1 MLTKSNSTIYSTFK
15 KGKQDS
21 FADILKSTKSIIRN
35 SSSFNKYINH
45 YTSSIQISAFKS
57 PDRAVYPIL
66 KNNNIIPL
74 HKTTYGV
81 NDDPTHCK
89 SRSLNHQHH
98 PIHDNNDSK
107 QLVKGTFPLFKLK
120 FPEISKV
127 FEDNNNNNNN
137 NEHKRYFNH
146 NVKTTR
152 RYKRNHN
159 QMNKSSSAL
168 NLLMKGIKSNISYFI
183 RSNQNMLHIQ
193 NSTLQ
198 AFQIN
203 KRDIL
208 IQDFMFKWKHYKD
221 LKCYDENEIFH
232 TNTTQYD
239 ELIARKIRS
248 IAQDEVTSSSS
259 STKVENPTTVLESTF
274 EDANMSRIYLKL
286 TSMQISFTPK
296 QRKCNDDNDD
306 DMGNNKHK
314 KIVMKLPFAYLFL
327 FYYDDI
333 EFFKYILMSV
343 ISFKNNYTQIE
354 FDENKMYEFIKK
366 NFSSIS
372 TQQQHD
378 VVVNSNNNN
387 NDDISLSSQ
396 YYYPHQQ
403 GSSSSSPRKSMSSLL
418 PLRKNLFNKG
428 KRGSTNYINYN
439 MLNNSSNVEPKTK
452 QNNNTKRTLIH
463 NSERTYKKFFY
474 NKYTFTWL
482 TPEVNYNVTITTPYV
497 YFEYENCKNPIQR
510 YLEKELMMYL
520 YERNFMNWD
529 YYIMCYLFSIK
540 RFRVFIENINSK
552 CGMSDTTLDNHHHSI
567 FSNHTFLEKNEY
579 DDSVIRLSPTKKFQ
593 FNLKHTKCFFFNTNE
608 ACSTCIVNVTAYT
621 LFIDNDKLNPYTN
634 WKFNLNFFET
644 NFLNNVSLYETLE
657 LFLMKI
663 IKTDSSCGKLT
674 LDFTVFTDFDASILN
689 YKRYHYYTK
698 KVLKKEGQCDIKSQT
713 VITAVVDIDDS
724 NKNDVRLDIVCPGV
738 EVESV
743 GFTGMK
749 NVQKFKLD
757 IEMMREMTKIHFKEW
772 PMYIWT
778 HKDKWVDVEG
788 EESGDKTNKAS
799 TLRNNKQGKGGKDG
813 MVSPKHRGSNFRLFD
828 HSKLAF
834 IAENIK

>member
-57 PDRAVYPIL
+57 PDRSVYPIL

-74 HKTTYGV
+74 QKTTYGV
-81 NDDPTHCK
+81 NDDTAHSK
-89 SRSLNHQHH
+89 SRSLNHH
-98 PIHDNNDSK
+98 PIQNNNDNK

-137 NEHKRYFNH
+137 EHKRYFNH
-146 NVKTTR
+146 NTKTTR

-159 QMNKSSSAL
+159 QLNKSSSAL
-168 NLLMKGIKSNISYFI
+168 NLLMKGIKCNISYFI

-232 TNTTQYD
+232 TNTTHYD
-239 ELIARKIRS
+239 ELIARKMRS
-248 IAQDEVTSSSS
+248 LTQEEVS

-274 EDANMSRIYLKL
+274 EDANMSQIYLKL
-286 TSMQISFTPK
+286 TSMQISFIPII
-296 QRKCNDDNDD
+296 QRKRSERR
-306 DMGNNKHK
+306 K
-314 KIVMKLPFAYLFL
+314 KIVMKFPFAYLFL

-333 EFFKYILMSV
+333 EFFKYILMTV
-343 ISFKNNYTQIE
+343 ISFKNNYTEVE
-354 FDENKMYEFIKK
+354 FDENKMYEFIKR
-366 NFSSIS
+366 NFSSMS
-372 TQQQHD
+372 TQHD
-378 VVVNSNNNN
+378 IN
-387 NDDISLSSQ
+387 NDDMSLSSHC
-396 YYYPHQQ
+396 YYHHQQ
-403 GSSSSSPRKSMSSLL
+403 ASSSSSPRKSMSSLL

-428 KRGSTNYINYN
+428 KRGSTSYINYN
-439 MLNNSSNVEPKTK
+439 NVLNLSSQVEPKTK
-452 QNNNTKRTLIH
+452 PNTKRTLVH

-482 TPEVNYNVTITTPYV
+482 TPEVNYNVVITTPHV
-497 YFEYENCKNPIQR
+497 YFEYENCKNPILR
-510 YLEKELMMYL
+510 YIEKELMMYL

-552 CGMSDTTLDNHHHSI
+552 CGTSDTTLDNNNV
-567 FSNHTFLEKNEY
+567 FSNHHTFLEKNEY
-579 DDSVIRLSPTKKFQ
+579 DDSVIHLSPTKKFQ
-593 FNLKHTKCFFFNTNE
+593 FNLKHTRCFFFSTNDLH
-608 ACSTCIVNVTAYT
+608 STCIVNVSAYT
-621 LFIDNDKLNPYTN
+621 LFIDNDKLNPYSN
-634 WKFNLNFFET
+634 WKFNLNFGET

-674 LDFTVFTDFDASILN
+674 LDFTVFTDFDASVLN
-689 YKRYHYYTK
+689 YKRYYYTK
-698 KVLKKEGQCDIKSQT
+698 KVLKKEGQNDIKQT
-713 VITAVVDIDDS
+713 TTFAALVDVDDS
-724 NKNDVRLDIVCPGV
+724 NKNDVHLEIVCPGV
-738 EVESV
+738 EVECV
-743 GFTGMK
+743 GFTGIK
-749 NVQKFKLD
+749 SIQRFKLD
-757 IEMMREMTKIHFKEW
+757 MEMMREMVKMNFKEW

-778 HKDKWVDVEG
+778 HKEKWVDVEV
-788 EESGDKTNKAS
+788 EESGDKTNKAVS
-799 TLRNNKQGKGGKDG
+799 WRNRQVKGVKDG
-813 MVSPKHRGSNFRLFD
+813 IVSPKNHRGSNFKSFE
-828 HSKLAF
+828 HAKLAF
-834 IAENIK
+834 IAENGK